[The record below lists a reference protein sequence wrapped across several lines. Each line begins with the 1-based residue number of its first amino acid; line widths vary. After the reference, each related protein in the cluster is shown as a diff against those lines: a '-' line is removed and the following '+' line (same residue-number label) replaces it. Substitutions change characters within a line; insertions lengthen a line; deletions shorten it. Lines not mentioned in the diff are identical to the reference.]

1 MNAPSI
7 VSVGAVLLHEELKGQ
22 GLTVLLVN
30 IRENREIVRRAA
42 TTRRYTAPVVLDED
56 GEVAD
61 AYRVAGTPTV
71 YLLDRRLQ
79 IVGRAIGRRDWASD
93 EGRRLF
99 AALLSAPP
107 GRRPAPRRRAR
118 DT

>member
-1 MNAPSI
+1 LPSI
-7 VSVGAVLLHEELKGQ
+7 NALHEEFKAH

-30 IRENREIVRRAA
+30 MRENREIVRRAV

-61 AYRVAGTPTV
+61 AYRVTGTPTV
-71 YLLDRRLQ
+71 YILDRRLQ
-79 IVGRAIGRRDWASD
+79 IVGRAIGRRDWATD
-93 EGRRLF
+93 EGRRLL
-99 AALLSAPP
+99 AVLLSASP
-107 GRRPAPRRRAR
+107 GRRPAPRHRAR

>member
-1 MNAPSI
+1 MPSI
-7 VSVGAVLLHEELKGQ
+7 NALHEEFKGQ

-30 IRENREIVRRAA
+30 MRENREVVRAV

-61 AYRVAGTPTV
+61 AYRVTGTPTV

-79 IVGRAIGRRDWASD
+79 ILGRAIGRRDWASE
-93 EGRRLF
+93 EGRRFF
-99 AALLSAPP
+99 AAVLSSPT
-107 GRRPAPRRRAR
+107 GRRPGPRLRAR
-118 DT
+118 GKGVAREDR

>member
-1 MNAPSI
+1 LPSI
-7 VSVGAVLLHEELKGQ
+7 NVLHEELKDQ

-30 IRENREIVRRAA
+30 MRETREIVRRAL

-61 AYRVAGTPTV
+61 DYRVTGTPTV
-71 YLLDRRLQ
+71 YLLDRRLH
-79 IVGRAIGRRDWASD
+79 IIGRASGRRDWAS
-93 EGRRLF
+93 EAGRRLL
-99 AALLSAPP
+99 AAVLASPT

-118 DT
+118 GGRVRG